1 METAHSVP
9 PPSPATAPAAPYQH
23 LARST
28 RMEDLWTVR
37 ILIHEGSLRRLFDGD
52 RDDVVQVVRQLR
64 LPGLDQE
71 DKDSLQ
77 HAAARLRATLPLME
91 RRSAEFVLRN
101 PLRQNLQ
108 RVARSL
114 GISAT
119 EQKVLA
125 LAILMRA
132 YDGICTAADNGVT
145 SINVVRQVARI
156 IGVAESA
163 ANRALTP
170 GSMLLRSGLIEAVS
184 GSHLNNN
191 LQLARASFRRVAVQ
205 RLPRAEDLFQGLI
218 RPAEPAHLPLAE
230 FRHVTPGPDVVV
242 QLLEEAIQNRRRGV
256 NVLLHGSPGTGKTEF
271 ARTIAAASG
280 IPLYEVSPVD
290 IDGDPI
296 PPRKRLTGAAAG
308 QLLLSR
314 RKSILAFDEV
324 DAIFNDGSDLFG
336 KPSTA
341 EAAKCWLN
349 GLLEGNAVP
358 AIWIANRIWNMDP
371 AFLRRFDLVI
381 RMDAPP
387 MAQREQ
393 MLQRSCGNFL
403 GSAEIRRLAHVE
415 AATPGVIE
423 RAANVVA
430 RVRSSSGNEMRL
442 MEDVLDGILVAQGHR
457 PVTQACRQA
466 LAEDFDIGL
475 CNADVDLQAL
485 CDGLKARPVGRLCL
499 YGPPG
504 TGKTAFGR
512 WVANCVGRPLVMKRV
527 SDLVSPYVGC
537 TEQNLT
543 RAFDQAYHDNAI
555 LQIDE
560 VDSFLQDRSRAH
572 HGWEISQVNEFLTQL
587 EAFDGIFIATTNL
600 MGDLDPAAMR
610 RFDYKIRMGFLK
622 PAQVEAAMAGLLAE
636 FGLPVGDGSSFRNDM
651 ALLDRVAP
659 GDFAMLKRQHRL
671 SPYVSRQQVLDALAG
686 EQALKASPS
695 RRIGFV

>member
-1 METAHSVP
+1 
-9 PPSPATAPAAPYQH
+9 
-23 LARST
+23 
-28 RMEDLWTVR
+28 MEDLWTLRMLV
-37 ILIHEGSLRRLFDGD
+37 HQGSLRRLFSGG
-52 RDDVVQVVRQLR
+52 RDNVEEVIRQLR
-64 LPGLDQE
+64 LPEVDE
-71 DKDSLQ
+71 DDKDALQ
-77 HAAARLRATLPLME
+77 HAAARLRASLPLME
-91 RRSAEFVLRN
+91 QRKGAFLLGA

-108 RVARSL
+108 LMAQDL
-114 GISAT
+114 GVSAT

-125 LAILMRA
+125 LAILLRA
-132 YDGICTAADNGVT
+132 YEGIHSTAQLGLD
-145 SINVVRQVARI
+145 SINVVKQVAKV
-156 IGVAESA
+156 IGAAESA
-163 ANRALTP
+163 VTRALMP
-170 GSMLLRSGLIEAVS
+170 GSLLLRSGLIETSS
-184 GSHLNNN
+184 GGSLDEN
-191 LQLARASFRRVAVQ
+191 LQLARSSFRRLATQ
-205 RLPRAEDLFQGLI
+205 RFPRAEDIFRGLI
-218 RPAEPAHLPLAE
+218 RPSTAAQLALME
-230 FRHVTPGPDVVV
+230 FRHVAPGPDVVLRLV
-242 QLLEEAIQNRRRGV
+242 QEAIQSGRQGV
-256 NVLLHGSPGTGKTEF
+256 NLLLYGPPGAGKTEF
-271 ARTIAAASG
+271 ARAIAAASG
-280 IPLYEVSPVD
+280 TPLYEVSPID

-296 PPRKRLTGAAAG
+296 TPRMRLTGAATG

-314 RKSILAFDEV
+314 RKSILVFDEV
-324 DAIFNDGSDLFG
+324 DAIFNDGSDFFG

-341 EAAKCWLN
+341 ETAKCWLN

-403 GSAEIRRLAHVE
+403 STAEIRRLAHVE

-430 RVRSSSGNEMRL
+430 RVRSSSGSEMRL

-457 PVTQACRQA
+457 PVRQACRQA
-466 LAEDFDIGL
+466 LAESFDIGL

-485 CDGLKARPVGRLCL
+485 CDGLKARPAGRLCL

-504 TGKTAFGR
+504 TGKTAFGQ
-512 WVANCVGRPLVMKRV
+512 WVANSVGRPLVLKRV
-527 SDLVSPYVGC
+527 SDLVSPYIGR
-537 TEQNLT
+537 TEQNLA
-543 RAFDQAYHDNAI
+543 RAFDQAYRDNAI

-587 EAFDGIFIATTNL
+587 EAFDGLFIATTNL

-610 RFDYKIRMGFLK
+610 RFDYKVRMGFLK
-622 PAQVEAAMAGLLAE
+622 PAQVEAALAGLLAE
-636 FGLPVGDGSSFRNDM
+636 FGLPADDGNSLRNDM

-659 GDFAMLKRQHRL
+659 GDFAVLKRQHRL

-686 EQALKASPS
+686 EQSLKASPS